1 MRSQRSSGKGQKRKG
16 ERHAMETDRFLQ
28 FPFLSPQITHQENH
42 TEKTG
47 GGGKKMGRSVQE
59 PPLPPGDGLPHL
71 GASPRLAHGP
81 GPRPSL
87 GLIRPQPRAAVSA
100 PASVRE
106 GLRAGAPHP
115 RPEQPHAEHVTSS
128 PRSTY
133 VNPPCSS
140 GSSPPRP
147 ALGKG
152 PTSAWP
158 QRLAPRPPRL
168 APAHESLIV

>member
-1 MRSQRSSGKGQKRKG
+1 MRWKRTG
-16 ERHAMETDRFLQ
+16 FYS
-28 FPFLSPQITHQENH
+28 FPFFLLKSLTKKITLRRL
-42 TEKTG
+42 G

-87 GLIRPQPRAAVSA
+87 GLSRPQPRAAVSA